1 MLVLGLHQYTKV
13 PTASIFKQSLNII
26 LCKGMTFKIRVEKK
40 KLTLIILCKE
50 NKSK

>member
-26 LCKGMTFKIRVEKK
+26 LCKGMTFIIRVEK